1 MTALPNRTLRSLVDP
16 NRFAQRREPSIIMD
30 EIPRRY
36 EPNLRKL
43 PHYPERTPP
52 YMPLPD
58 IHDFPGSVYDFPRRP
73 GEGGTYEECQ
83 RNQDPGVMHFMDPC
97 QGRPHGGFKLPD
109 LDRMPSFPGGSQTM
123 KPPGLPETLGNVA
136 GMFLGEFLKRK
147 FG

>member
-1 MTALPNRTLRSLVDP
+1 
-16 NRFAQRREPSIIMD
+16 MD

-43 PHYPERTPP
+43 PHYPGATPR

-58 IHDFPGSVYDFPRRP
+58 IADFPLDFPSRT

-83 RNQDPGVMHFMDPC
+83 RNQPPGVLNIMDPC
-97 QGRPHGGFKLPD
+97 RNLPHGGFKLPD
-109 LDRMPSFPGGSQTM
+109 LDRMPPFPGGSQTM

>member
-1 MTALPNRTLRSLVDP
+1 MG
-16 NRFAQRREPSIIMD
+16 
-30 EIPRRY
+30 EIPRTY
-36 EPNLRKL
+36 EPDFRTF
-43 PHYPERTPP
+43 PYYPERDRGATPP

-73 GEGGTYEECQ
+73 GERGTYEECQ
-83 RNQDPGVMHFMDPC
+83 RNQDPGVMHIMDPC
-97 QGRPHGGFKLPD
+97 RNLPHGGFKLPD
-109 LDRMPSFPGGSQTM
+109 LERMPSFPGGSQTM

>member
-1 MTALPNRTLRSLVDP
+1 
-16 NRFAQRREPSIIMD
+16 MD

-43 PHYPERTPP
+43 PHYPGATPR

-58 IHDFPGSVYDFPRRP
+58 IADFPLDFPSRTGEGGTYAEFPLDFPSRT

-83 RNQDPGVMHFMDPC
+83 RNQPPGVLNIMDPC
-97 QGRPHGGFKLPD
+97 RNLPHGGFKLPD
-109 LDRMPSFPGGSQTM
+109 LDRMPPFPGGSQTM